1 MRTLMRYE
9 AVLWGLL
16 LSLTFAMP
24 ARAVVVEVDEDVMTS
39 SFFTGTD
46 LVRGYGE
53 DNRNVLRVST
63 NEPFG
68 LVGAETIYLTFDY
81 DFSTFTGPVQALL
94 TVQSVSGGFGAD
106 AGAGNPFTVSAHGVD
121 ANPLTS
127 ITDNTNPGG
136 AIDWLSF
143 YEDHILPADAVAFT
157 MINGL
162 GTFTFDVSSVVN
174 SWISGTQSIHA
185 LALTGKNDTS
195 GADFLHGFLNNS
207 ENPGSTY
214 LTIAA
219 VPEPSEWAMLAAGLA
234 LIGCRAAR
242 RSRLKPA

>member
-81 DFSTFTGPVQALL
+81 DFSAFTGPVQALL

-143 YEDHILPADAVAFT
+143 YEDHILPADAAAFT
-157 MINGL
+157 TINGL

-174 SWISGTQSIHA
+174 SWVSGTQPFHA

-214 LTIAA
+214 LTITA

-242 RSRLKPA
+242 RSRATPV